1 MSWKYRGQVI
11 PSNHVVVVD
20 VELTEVRDEVCDGVP
35 ARVVVAEGSLWV
47 DGKRIYEAGGPRRA
61 ARRDRPDHTRGLSV
75 RALELPAHLFPADV
89 GQRAPCAWTSRPTR

>member
-20 VELTEVRDEVCDGVP
+20 VELTEVRDEVHDGVP

-47 DGKRIYEAGGPRRA
+47 DGKRIYEAK
-61 ARRDRPDHTRGLSV
+61 GLAV
-75 RALELPAHLFPADV
+75 RLVPTLAPALGSTPSAGPAD
-89 GQRAPCAWTSRPTR
+89 